1 MFRCLAQVR
10 RIVCQY
16 LGSLFHFAK
25 KPLSPYDNMQ
35 KNEHNVF
42 LDRGFDLDPYND
54 LEAQPSRTGSLTD
67 PVLVDIRELLQ
78 KKDRL
83 EDEER
88 KMTRRNQLIK
98 REWMLAARVL
108 NRLCFIFFTTVLIAV
123 NVVFVLVFYQ
133 YHWRPDPQ
141 SGIADRWFFSV
152 PVWCTVLIVHKQRFQ
167 QCFLVFNISNNT
179 ITNSR
184 MLKVVDFLNLCNTL
198 RQWYYILTSYISY
211 GRRAFSIAGPTVWNS
226 LPDELRDQAC
236 GSDS

>member
-1 MFRCLAQVR
+1 
-10 RIVCQY
+10 
-16 LGSLFHFAK
+16 
-25 KPLSPYDNMQ
+25 MQ

-42 LDRGFDLDPYND
+42 LDRDFDLDPYND

-133 YHWRPDPQ
+133 YH
-141 SGIADRWFFSV
+141 
-152 PVWCTVLIVHKQRFQ
+152 
-167 QCFLVFNISNNT
+167 
-179 ITNSR
+179 
-184 MLKVVDFLNLCNTL
+184 
-198 RQWYYILTSYISY
+198 
-211 GRRAFSIAGPTVWNS
+211 
-226 LPDELRDQAC
+226 
-236 GSDS
+236 